1 MSERPSNP
9 GQGPGGILLAI
20 GAVVLAVTCCAG
32 PALLAGGGLAL
43 AGGVLGNPVVLAIA
57 ALVLAGA
64 VLYTL
69 RRRSVARSRVQ
80 GLAGSGAADR
90 EAGPVYGALT
100 MDDCCAPSTTDPTQ
114 SGKQPEG
121 TPLARERT
129 TRP

>member
-9 GQGPGGILLAI
+9 GQGPGGILLGI

-43 AGGVLGNPVVLAIA
+43 AGGVLGNPVVLALA

-69 RRRSVARSRVQ
+69 RRRARSRNRVQ
-80 GLAGSGAADR
+80 GLTGSGAADQA
-90 EAGPVYGALT
+90 AGPDRGAAT
-100 MDDCCAPSTTDPTQ
+100 MNDCCAPPTTTPAQT
-114 SGKQPEG
+114 GKRPES
-121 TPLARERT
+121 TPLAQERT

>member
-20 GAVVLAVTCCAG
+20 GAVFLAVTCCAG

-43 AGGVLGNPVVLAIA
+43 VGGILGNPVVLAIA

-69 RRRSVARSRVQ
+69 RRRARSRNRVQ
-80 GLAGSGAADR
+80 GLTGPGSADRAAGPDTGAA
-90 EAGPVYGALT
+90 T
-100 MDDCCAPSTTDPTQ
+100 MNDCCTPPPAAPEQTGKRPESTPVNQ
-114 SGKQPEG
+114 G
-121 TPLARERT
+121 RT